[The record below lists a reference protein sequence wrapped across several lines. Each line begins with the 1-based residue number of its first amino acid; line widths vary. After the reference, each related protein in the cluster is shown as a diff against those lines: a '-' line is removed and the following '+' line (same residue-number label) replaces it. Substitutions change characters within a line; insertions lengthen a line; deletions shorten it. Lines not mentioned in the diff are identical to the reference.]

1 MWKKGVFSILDP
13 ISHMCSYFFTAL
25 SITHKSNNCSLKL
38 ASRWNVPANLYSWTR
53 TEYKP
58 FISTHWLNQLCPLV
72 QFHVFHYWNKVC
84 NSPRRYPGQND
95 RGCCPAFYLSCLLK
109 TLKFWDWDVKSTS
122 KFSNIFAISFSDD
135 IQSEANI
142 V

>member
-1 MWKKGVFSILDP
+1 MWKKGVFSILDS

-25 SITHKSNNCSLKL
+25 SVTHKSNNCSLKL

-72 QFHVFHYWNKVC
+72 PCLSLLKQSLQQSKKV
-84 NSPRRYPGQND
+84 SGQND

-109 TLKFWDWDVKSTS
+109 TLKFWDWDVKFTS